1 MKVTDLPNIEFVDA
15 NKEVVEA
22 KLLALYTA
30 TTGRSLSRADPIRL
44 FILVI
49 ANAVILLLNAINE
62 SAKQNLLAYATGTN
76 LDHIGIALGV
86 ERLPSSKAVTTMEIQ
101 LSAVRDGNVIIPIG
115 TRFTAG
121 DNVVFS
127 TVENTLVPA
136 GKTSVTVKAE
146 CETFGEVGNGY
157 QIGVIKTLV
166 DPLPF
171 VASVR
176 NTTVTE
182 GGANIESDDHFR
194 ERIHE
199 APESFSCAGS
209 EGAYQ
214 FHVKKASPL
223 IESVTVVSP
232 GDGKVQIYPILQ
244 GGKLPDEELKS
255 KILESVG
262 HKYVRPL
269 TDKVSVE
276 TPLFKDYNVNMTYY
290 ISKEDASRAVTIQ
303 RDVELA
309 VNEYITWQT
318 STVGRDINPSELI
331 HRVMKAGAK
340 RVEVTTPTFTKLKNG
355 VEADGYKVELARLGT
370 KTVNYGGYE
379 NE

>member
-1 MKVTDLPNIEFVDA
+1 
-15 NKEVVEA
+15 
-22 KLLALYTA
+22 
-30 TTGRSLSRADPIRL
+30 
-44 FILVI
+44 
-49 ANAVILLLNAINE
+49 
-62 SAKQNLLAYATGTN
+62 
-76 LDHIGIALGV
+76 
-86 ERLPSSKAVTTMEIQ
+86 MEIQ

-146 CETFGEVGNGY
+146 CESFGEVGNGY
-157 QIGVIKTLV
+157 QIGAIKILV

-182 GGANIESDDHFR
+182 GGANVEADDHFR

-214 FHVKKASPL
+214 FHVKKTSPL

-232 GDGKVQIYPILQ
+232 GEGKVQLYPILQ
-244 GGKLPDEELKS
+244 GGKLPDEELKR
-255 KILESVG
+255 KILESVS

-276 TPLFKDYNVNMTYY
+276 TPIFKDYNVNMTYY
-290 ISKEDASRAVTIQ
+290 IAKDDASRAVTIQ

-309 VNEYITWQT
+309 VNAYITWQT

-340 RVEVTTPTFTKLKNG
+340 RVEVIAPTFTKLKNG

-379 NE
+379 DE